1 MIVQIYSLT
10 RPEDVA
16 ACARA
21 GVDHFG
27 VAGGGQPLP
36 AAVSAE
42 RTRDLFAAVP
52 DDRTSVALSA
62 HADVDAAL
70 DYARAVRPDVLHAC
84 ADRAALPRAD
94 AADLAD
100 RLPAGVDLMRS
111 VDVAGPDAV
120 DVARDLDPVVDWL
133 LLDTATDDVP
143 GIGASGATHDWSVS
157 ARIVDAVETPVVLA
171 GGLSP
176 DNVAEAVRAVRPAGV
191 DSYTHT
197 SRSERRKDHDAV
209 RRFVERARAAADG
222 SEPAG
227 PTGHSGP

>member
-1 MIVQIYSLT
+1 VIVQIYSLT
-10 RPEDVA
+10 HPEDVA

-36 AAVSAE
+36 AAVSAA

-62 HADVDAAL
+62 HADADAAL

-84 ADRAALPRAD
+84 ADRTALPRA
-94 AADLAD
+94 ATAELTD
-100 RLPAGVDLMRS
+100 RLPTGVDLMRS

-133 LLDTATDDVP
+133 LLDTAAADVP

-157 ARIVDAVETPVVLA
+157 RAVVDAVDVPVVLA
-171 GGLSP
+171 GGLTP
-176 DNVAEAVRAVRPAGV
+176 DNVAGAVREAGPAGV
-191 DSYTHT
+191 DSYTGT
-197 SRSERRKDHDAV
+197 SLSERRKDRDAV
-209 RRFVERARAAADG
+209 DAFVRNARAAAGGGD
-222 SEPAG
+222 
-227 PTGHSGP
+227 